1 MPVKKSAMKRQ
12 RQNKKINLLNKSFKS
27 SLRTAIK
34 HVLVAVEAK
43 NKEEATN
50 ALPLAFKKLDKAVS
64 KGIVKKNFASR
75 NKSSLAKKVAAL

>member
-12 RQNKKINLLNKSFKS
+12 RQNKKVNLLNKSFKS

-34 HVLVAVEAK
+34 KVEAAIEA
-43 NKEEATN
+43 NDKEAATN

-64 KGIVKKNFASR
+64 KGLIKKNNASR
-75 NKSSLAKKVAAL
+75 NKSRLAKKVSAL

>member
-27 SLRTAIK
+27 SLRTATK
-34 HVLVAVEAK
+34 KVLAAVDASDKAAAEA
-43 NKEEATN
+43 

-64 KGIVKKNFASR
+64 KGLVKKNFASR
-75 NKSSLAKKVAAL
+75 NKSNLAKKVAAL

>member
-34 HVLVAVEAK
+34 KVIAAVEANNK
-43 NKEEATN
+43 NEAEA

-64 KGIVKKNFASR
+64 KGLVKKNFASR
-75 NKSSLAKKVAAL
+75 NKSSLAKKVSAL